1 MQRLRPLLAARLEE
15 LAGGSRGAR
24 VLPIPSPDPQP
35 PCLFTVAQAHWP
47 WEGLVQAPSQVG
59 LAATVEWEA
68 VGCVWGGARGQRG
81 VGWCSSQAF
90 GSDLEGQLVLG
101 PN

>member
-1 MQRLRPLLAARLEE
+1 M
-15 LAGGSRGAR
+15 
-24 VLPIPSPDPQP
+24 
-35 PCLFTVAQAHWP
+35 
-47 WEGLVQAPSQVG
+47 QAPSQVG